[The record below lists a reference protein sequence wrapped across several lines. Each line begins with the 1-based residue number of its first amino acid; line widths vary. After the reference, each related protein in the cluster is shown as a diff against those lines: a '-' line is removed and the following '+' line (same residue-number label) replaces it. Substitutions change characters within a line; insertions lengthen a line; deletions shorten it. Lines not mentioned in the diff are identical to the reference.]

1 MQTGVDLMD
10 PIWMISLAAFMG
22 AAALA
27 SAVFMMA
34 KDMGSTRAEDRLDL
48 LAGNKTLESVATRS
62 LMKQDFINVGKGAA
76 GALSKFSNNM
86 GSWGFFLEQADSPI
100 NFQTF
105 VLISGGVGVLAAAI
119 GAIVQ
124 APTPLLPVFALI
136 AGVMPLLWL
145 RMRRKQRFARFGA
158 QLPDA
163 LSLIARAIR
172 SGNSLNAGLNMVVE
186 EMAAPIGLEFQIAYE
201 EQNLGIP
208 IEQALKNM
216 MKRMPNL
223 DLKFFVTAVS
233 IQRQTGGDLA
243 EIIDKI
249 CEVVRERFKILG
261 MVQAL
266 TGEGRLSGAVL
277 MALPIAIFIAVYCL
291 NPDYVMLLFTTDLG
305 KMVAF
310 GVVMQIV
317 GAICIKKIIDIKV

>member
-1 MQTGVDLMD
+1 MD
-10 PIWMISLAAFMG
+10 PIWMISGAAFIG

-34 KDMGSTRAEDRLDL
+34 QDMGSTRAEDRLDV
-48 LAGNKTLESVATRS
+48 LAGTKMPDTATTRS
-62 LMKQDFINVGKGAA
+62 LMKQDFINVSEGAA
-76 GALSKFSNNM
+76 SALSRFSKNM
-86 GSWGFFLEQADSPI
+86 GSWGLFLEQADSPI
-100 NFQTF
+100 NFQSF
-105 VLISGGVGVLAAAI
+105 ALISGSIGILGAAI
-119 GAIVQ
+119 GEFAQ
-124 APTPLLPVFALI
+124 APTPLLPVFALLMG
-136 AGVMPLLWL
+136 AMPLLWL
-145 RMRRKQRFARFGA
+145 MWRRKKRFAMFGK

-163 LSLIARAIR
+163 LSLIARALR

-186 EMAAPIGLEFQIAYE
+186 EMAAPISLEFQIAYE

-216 MKRMPNL
+216 LKRLPNL

-249 CEVVRERFKILG
+249 CEVVRERIKILG

-277 MALPIAIFIAVYCL
+277 MALPPVIFLAVYYL
-291 NPDYVMLLFTTDLG
+291 NQEYVMLLFTTSLG
-305 KMVAF
+305 KKMIAF

>member
-1 MQTGVDLMD
+1 MD
-10 PIWMISLAAFMG
+10 PIWMISIAAFLG
-22 AAALA
+22 AAALGA
-27 SAVFMMA
+27 AVYFVVS
-34 KDMGSTRAEDRLDL
+34 DMGSTRAEDRLEV
-48 LAGNKTLESVATRS
+48 LAGTKMPETEATRS

-76 GALSKFSNNM
+76 SALGRFSKNI
-86 GSWGFFLEQADSPI
+86 GSWGFFLEQADSPFD
-100 NFQTF
+100 FQTF
-105 VLISGGVGVLAAAI
+105 VLISGGIGLLGAAI
-119 GAIVQ
+119 GAIAQ
-124 APTPLLPVFALI
+124 APLPLLPLLAFITGIL
-136 AGVMPLLWL
+136 PLLWL
-145 RMRRKQRFARFGA
+145 MMRRKRRFARFGQ

-163 LSLIARAIR
+163 LSLIARALR
-172 SGNSLNAGLNMVVE
+172 SGHSLNSGLNMVVE
-186 EMAAPIGLEFQIAYE
+186 EMPAPIGLEFQIAYE

-216 MKRMPNL
+216 LRRVPNL

-277 MALPIAIFIAVYCL
+277 MALPIAIFIAVYYL
-291 NPDYVMLLFTTDLG
+291 NQDYVMLLFTTDLG
-305 KMVAF
+305 KKMVAF

>member
-1 MQTGVDLMD
+1 MD
-10 PIWMISLAAFMG
+10 PLWIVSIAAFVGAGALG
-22 AAALA
+22 AA
-27 SAVFMMA
+27 VFSTVKSMN
-34 KDMGSTRAEDRLDL
+34 STRAEDRLDL
-48 LAGNKTLESVATRS
+48 LAGNKSIEAEATRG
-62 LMKQDFINVGKGAA
+62 LMKQDFMSMSKGAA
-76 GALSKFSNNM
+76 KAFGGLSKRL
-86 GSWGFFLEQADSPI
+86 GGFGTFMEQANSPI
-100 NFQTF
+100 DFQTF
-105 VLISGGVGVLAAAI
+105 MMISIGLAIAGAGI
-119 GAIVQ
+119 GAFVNSP
-124 APTPLLPVFALI
+124 APLLPVFGLM
-136 AGVMPLLWL
+136 AGVMPLMWL
-145 RMRRKQRFARFGA
+145 SMRRKRRFARFGA

-163 LSLIARAIR
+163 LSLLGRALR

-186 EMAAPIGLEFQIAYE
+186 EMADPISTEFRIAYE

-216 MKRMPNL
+216 MSRIPNL

-249 CEVVRERFKILG
+249 CEVIRERFKILG

-277 MALPIAIFIAVYCL
+277 MALPIAIFIAVYFL
-291 NPDYVMLLFTTDLG
+291 NQDYVMLLFNTDLG
-305 KMVAF
+305 KKMLGF
-310 GVVMQIV
+310 GIFMQII

>member
-1 MQTGVDLMD
+1 
-10 PIWMISLAAFMG
+10 
-22 AAALA
+22 
-27 SAVFMMA
+27 
-34 KDMGSTRAEDRLDL
+34 
-48 LAGNKTLESVATRS
+48 
-62 LMKQDFINVGKGAA
+62 VGKGAA
-76 GALSKFSNNM
+76 GALSKISNNM
-86 GSWGFFLEQADSPI
+86 GKWGLFLEQADSPI

-105 VLISGGVGVLAAAI
+105 ILISGGAGVLGAAI
-119 GAIVQ
+119 GAVAQ
-124 APTPLLPVFALI
+124 SPAPLLPVFGLMTSI
-136 AGVMPLLWL
+136 LPLMWL
-145 RMRRKQRFARFGA
+145 MMRRKRRFAKFGA

-163 LSLIARAIR
+163 LSLIARALR
-172 SGNSLNAGLNMVVE
+172 SGHSLNAGLNMVVE
-186 EMAAPIGLEFQIAYE
+186 EMTAPIGLEFQIAYE

-216 MKRMPNL
+216 LKRMPNL
-223 DLKFFVTAVS
+223 DLKFFVTAVA

-277 MALPIAIFIAVYCL
+277 MALPVAIFVAVYYL
-291 NPDYVMLLFTTDLG
+291 NQDYVMLLFTTELG
-305 KMVAF
+305 KKMVAF
-310 GVVMQIV
+310 GVVMQIF

>member
-1 MQTGVDLMD
+1 MD
-10 PIWMISLAAFMG
+10 PMWMISLAAFVA

-27 SAVFMMA
+27 AAVFMMF
-34 KDMGSTRAEDRLDL
+34 KDMGSTRAEDRLDI
-48 LAGNKTLESVATRS
+48 LAGTKMPEMEATRS

-76 GALSKFSNNM
+76 GALSKISKNM
-86 GSWGFFLEQADSPI
+86 GSWGLFLEQADSPI

-105 VLISGGVGVLAAAI
+105 MLISGGAGVVGAVI
-119 GAIVQ
+119 GALAY
-124 APTPLLPVFALI
+124 APAPLLPVFGLMAAML
-136 AGVMPLLWL
+136 PLMWL
-145 RMRRKQRFARFGA
+145 MMRRKRRFAKFGA
-158 QLPDA
+158 QLSDA
-163 LSLIARAIR
+163 LSLIARALR
-172 SGNSLNAGLNMVVE
+172 SGHSLNAGLSMVVE

-277 MALPIAIFIAVYCL
+277 MALPIAIFMAVYYL
-291 NPDYVMLLFTTDLG
+291 NQDYVMLLFTTELG
-305 KMVAF
+305 KKMVAF

>member
-1 MQTGVDLMD
+1 MD
-10 PIWMISLAAFMG
+10 PIWMISGAAFLG

-27 SAVFMMA
+27 SAIFMMV
-34 KDMGSTRAEDRLDL
+34 KDLGSTRAEDRLEL
-48 LAGNKTLESVATRS
+48 LAGNKMPDNETTRS
-62 LMKQDFINVGKGAA
+62 LMKQDFINVSKGAA
-76 GALSKFSNNM
+76 GALGKFSKNM
-86 GSWGFFLEQADSPI
+86 GSWGLFLEQADSPI

-105 VLISGGVGVLAAAI
+105 VLISTGVGILGAAA
-119 GAIVQ
+119 GMLAQ
-124 APTPLLPVFALI
+124 APTPLWPVFALMT
-136 AGVMPLLWL
+136 GVMPLFWL
-145 RMRRKQRFARFGA
+145 MMRRKRRFAKFGA
-158 QLPDA
+158 QLSDA
-163 LSLIARAIR
+163 LSLIARALR
-172 SGNSLNAGLNMVVE
+172 SGHSLNAGLSMVVE

-249 CEVVRERFKILG
+249 CDVVRERFKILG

-277 MALPIAIFIAVYCL
+277 MALPIVIFIAVYYL
-291 NPDYVMLLFTTDLG
+291 NQEYVMLLFTTALG
-305 KMVAF
+305 KKMVAF

>member
-1 MQTGVDLMD
+1 M
-10 PIWMISLAAFMG
+10 
-22 AAALA
+22 
-27 SAVFMMA
+27 
-34 KDMGSTRAEDRLDL
+34 
-48 LAGNKTLESVATRS
+48 
-62 LMKQDFINVGKGAA
+62 
-76 GALSKFSNNM
+76 
-86 GSWGFFLEQADSPI
+86 
-100 NFQTF
+100 
-105 VLISGGVGVLAAAI
+105 
-119 GAIVQ
+119 
-124 APTPLLPVFALI
+124 I

-305 KMVAF
+305 KKMVAF

>member
-1 MQTGVDLMD
+1 MD
-10 PIWMISLAAFMG
+10 PIWMISLAAFIG

-27 SAVFMMA
+27 SAVFMMV
-34 KDMGSTRAEDRLDL
+34 KDMGSTRAEDRLDV
-48 LAGNKTLESVATRS
+48 LAGTKLPDSEATRGVI
-62 LMKQDFINVGKGAA
+62 KQDFINVGKGAA
-76 GALSKFSNNM
+76 GVLSKFSKNM

-105 VLISGGVGVLAAAI
+105 VLISGGVGILGATI
-119 GAIVQ
+119 GAVTQ
-124 APTPLLPVFALI
+124 SPTPLWPVFALMTGI
-136 AGVMPLLWL
+136 MPLFWL
-145 RMRRKQRFARFGA
+145 KWRRKKRFAKFGA

-163 LSLIARAIR
+163 LSLIARALR
-172 SGNSLNAGLNMVVE
+172 SGHSLNAGLSMVVE

-249 CEVVRERFKILG
+249 CEVVRERVKILG

-266 TGEGRLSGAVL
+266 TGEGRMSGAVL
-277 MALPIAIFIAVYCL
+277 MALPIVIFIAVYYL
-291 NPDYVMLLFTTDLG
+291 NQEYVMVLFTTPLG
-305 KMVAF
+305 KKMVAF